1 MCRGRRFDAPFYKII
16 PQKEKEINK
25 MILETKNK
33 TIKLVLKTRKIVD
46 ITNTLKNK
54 NFEDAYFKALQ
65 DNDLNALSKIIYTL
79 AEDNEGKH
87 SFNSS
92 EEVYEFLDDYRKEKG
107 KSYEDIFK
115 ELTEVINEEGFF
127 IKKRSKKELAEMISN
142 PLSGTNMNELIQ
154 KSAEKAISKIAE
166 EQFQG
171 FKV

>member
-1 MCRGRRFDAPFYKII
+1 MK
-16 PQKEKEINK
+16 
-25 MILETKNK
+25 LETKNK
-33 TIKLVLKTRKIVD
+33 TINLVLKTRKIVD

-92 EEVYEFLDDYRKEKG
+92 EEVYEFLDDYRKENG

-154 KSAEKAISKIAE
+154 KSAEKAISRIAE

>member
-1 MCRGRRFDAPFYKII
+1 MK
-16 PQKEKEINK
+16 
-25 MILETKNK
+25 LETKNK
-33 TIKLVLKTRKIVD
+33 IVNLVLKTRKIVD

-92 EEVYEFLDDYRKEKG
+92 EEVYEFLDDYRKENG

-127 IKKRSKKELAEMISN
+127 IKKRTKKELVEMISN

-154 KSAEKAISKIAE
+154 KSAEKAISRIAE

>member
-1 MCRGRRFDAPFYKII
+1 
-16 PQKEKEINK
+16 

-33 TIKLVLKTRKIVD
+33 TINLVLKTRKIVD

-92 EEVYEFLDDYRKEKG
+92 EEVYEFLDDYRKEKE
-107 KSYEDIFK
+107 KSYEDIFR

-154 KSAEKAISKIAE
+154 KSAEKAISRIAE